1 LNLREHTSKGA
12 LNFQLRRGQSARDIL
27 AALASVRP
35 GHRNYWIWFPPM
47 TALFTLMPEAV
58 GTIAAD
64 SKQAILEQLADRFA
78 RVYGLDQVMVLE
90 RIEEREKLGSTG
102 FGRGVAIPHARIP
115 ELGRPVAAFFRLE
128 APVAFDAADAMPVD
142 LVFGLLS
149 PEAAGAAHLH
159 ALAAIS
165 RMMRDEAMHAA
176 LGEAPGAEALYALL
190 ANGID
195 RDAA

>member
-1 LNLREHTSKGA
+1 
-12 LNFQLRRGQSARDIL
+12 
-27 AALASVRP
+27 
-35 GHRNYWIWFPPM
+35 
-47 TALFTLMPEAV
+47 MPEAV
-58 GTIAAD
+58 DTIAVE
-64 SKQAILEQLADRFA
+64 SKQQILEALATRFA
-78 RVYGLDQVMVLE
+78 GVYGLDPAPVLE

-115 ELGRPVAAFFRLE
+115 GLSRPVAVFFRLD
-128 APVAFDAADAMPVD
+128 APVAFDAADGMPVD
-142 LVFGLLS
+142 MVFGLLS

-165 RMMRDEAMHAA
+165 RMMRDETMHGA
-176 LGEAPGAEALYALL
+176 LSEAPGGEALYALL

>member
-1 LNLREHTSKGA
+1 
-12 LNFQLRRGQSARDIL
+12 
-27 AALASVRP
+27 
-35 GHRNYWIWFPPM
+35 M
-47 TALFTLMPEAV
+47 TALFTLVPEAV
-58 GTIAAD
+58 GTIEAD
-64 SKQAILEQLADRFA
+64 SKQAILEQLAARFA
-78 RVYGLDQVMVLE
+78 SVYGLDPVLVLE

-115 ELGRPVAAFFRLE
+115 DLNRPIAAFFQLA
-128 APVAFDAADAMPVD
+128 APVGFDAADGMPVD

-149 PEAAGAAHLH
+149 PESAGAAHLH

-165 RMMRDEAMHAA
+165 RMMRDDRMHAA

-190 ANGID
+190 ANVID

>member
-1 LNLREHTSKGA
+1 
-12 LNFQLRRGQSARDIL
+12 
-27 AALASVRP
+27 
-35 GHRNYWIWFPPM
+35 M
-47 TALFTLMPEAV
+47 TALFTLLPEAV
-58 GTIAAD
+58 GTISAD
-64 SKQAILEQLADRFA
+64 SKQAILEQLANRFA
-78 RVYGLDQVMVLE
+78 GVYGLDPVLVLE

-115 ELGRPVAAFFRLE
+115 DLPRPVAAFMRLE
-128 APVAFDAADAMPVD
+128 APVAFDSADGMPVD

-165 RMMRDEAMHAA
+165 RMMRDERTHAA
-176 LGEAPGAEALYALL
+176 LSEAPGAEALYALL
-190 ANGID
+190 TNGID